1 MLLSDSFH
9 CTDEDTKASS
19 LERSD
24 RFSLRGDLLD
34 SFFDGSMEGDPSA
47 DVFVSGPEETP
58 AIAYAASKPEKSCMQ
73 SIILFVSVE
82 KACAFC
88 HYFVFLQHGSIS
100 AGSRQYPMKISV

>member
-1 MLLSDSFH
+1 MSLASILLSDSFH

-19 LERSD
+19 LERRD

-34 SFFDGSMEGDPSA
+34 SLFDSSMEGNPSA
-47 DVFVSGPEETP
+47 DVFVSSPEETP
-58 AIAYAASKPEKSCMQ
+58 VFAYVASKPEKSCRQ

-88 HYFVFLQHGSIS
+88 HYFVFLQH
-100 AGSRQYPMKISV
+100 